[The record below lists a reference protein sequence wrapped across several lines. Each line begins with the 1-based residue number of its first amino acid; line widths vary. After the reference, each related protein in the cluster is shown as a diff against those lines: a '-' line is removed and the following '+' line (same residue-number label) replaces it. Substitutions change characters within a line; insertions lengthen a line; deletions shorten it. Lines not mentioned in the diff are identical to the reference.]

1 MAEVLLLFLFLF
13 LVKSLHHLLYS
24 VDIILYNVDWA
35 ESGILQTTR
44 LLILLANPVSSSEPS
59 PYIRSNTSPD
69 SADPV
74 TAGMGASN
82 AELDKEGNEWME
94 FRVFRVI

>member
-1 MAEVLLLFLFLF
+1 M
-13 LVKSLHHLLYS
+13 
-24 VDIILYNVDWA
+24 
-35 ESGILQTTR
+35 
-44 LLILLANPVSSSEPS
+44 
-59 PYIRSNTSPD
+59 SPD

-94 FRVFRVI
+94 FRVFV